1 MVPLQVSVRLMPF
14 EYLNY
19 DRIVRLG
26 YSGQTYTEDVGLP
39 ITMSFQTAFIEFNR
53 VSIV

>member
-1 MVPLQVSVRLMPF
+1 MVPLPVSVSLMLF

-26 YSGQTYTEDVGLP
+26 YSGQTCTEDVGLP
-39 ITMSFQTAFIEFNR
+39 ITVSFQTAFIWFNR
-53 VSIV
+53 MSTV